1 MVTTFINHDLIMF
14 NMERTDSARAL
25 LDAAKRL
32 LTREGDTDRI
42 TTRMIAEEAGV
53 NLAMINYHFG
63 SKDGLMKVAIEEI
76 IESSSKDMYGHDRDL
91 SPKESIIGFIDDIGT
106 DLSRYERFSRLYI
119 PNLLLNE
126 SISLPDR
133 ILPYVCKILPER
145 NVSDCRMIA
154 YSIVSIF
161 QLMFYRTD
169 AIRTYSGIDLR
180 DPDTRS
186 GWIRRMVDTF
196 LEA

>member
-1 MVTTFINHDLIMF
+1 
-14 NMERTDSARAL
+14 MERTDSARAL

-76 IESSSKDMYGHDRDL
+76 IESSSKDMYSHDRDL

-106 DLSRYERFSRLYI
+106 GLSRYERFSRLYI

-145 NVSDCRMIA
+145 SVSDCRMIA